1 MRKSMLSV
9 LAAMLVVSLGL
20 TGCASKTY
28 VQEQVAAVKQ
38 AEDAKISEVQKQVES
53 TQMDVTK
60 LQKSDASQNEQLAKL
75 SDAAREAMKRADEA
89 GRLAKGKL
97 VMEVTLSDDNVKF
110 ALGKHELTAEYKAAP
125 DAFATKV
132 KELGK
137 DRRLYIEIQGHTDSL
152 GSETYNLKLG
162 QDRAETVLRYLVI
175 NGGIPVSAM
184 SAFSYGE
191 YKPVADNKTNEGRAK
206 NRRVALIVLE

>member
-110 ALGKHELTAEYKAAP
+110 ALGKHELTAEYKAAL
-125 DAFATKV
+125 DAFANKV

>member
-1 MRKSMLSV
+1 MRKSMWSV
-9 LAAMLVVSLGL
+9 LAAVLVVTLGL
-20 TGCASKTY
+20 TGCATKTY
-28 VQEQVAAVKQ
+28 VQEQVTAAKQ

-60 LQKSDASQNEQLAKL
+60 LQKSDSAQNEQLAKL

-97 VMEVTLSDDNVKF
+97 GMEVTLSDDNVKF
-110 ALGKHELTAEYKAAP
+110 ALGKHELTAEYKAAL

-162 QDRAETVLRYLVI
+162 QERAETVMRYLVI
-175 NGGIPVSAM
+175 NGGIPLNAM

-191 YKPVADNKTNEGRAK
+191 YKPVADNKTADGRAK